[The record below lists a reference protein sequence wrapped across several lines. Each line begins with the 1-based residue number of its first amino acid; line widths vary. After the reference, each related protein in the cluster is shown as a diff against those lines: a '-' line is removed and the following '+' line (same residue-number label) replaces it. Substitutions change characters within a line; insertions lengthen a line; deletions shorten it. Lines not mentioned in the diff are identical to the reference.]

1 MNEQNFKNH
10 KSLVLGYHYISF
22 FSIVALLIGTI
33 VYLIQNLNEQLFLS
47 ALLVI
52 GSFSL
57 LIVWHYSRAFAAKA
71 QDRAIRAEE
80 NFRHYILTGKPISEN
95 LTTLQIVGLRF
106 ASDEEFVALAEQ
118 AQQEKM
124 SQLETKKAIKNWRA
138 NTYRV

>member
-47 ALLVI
+47 SLLVV

-71 QDRAIRAEE
+71 QDRAIKAEE
-80 NFRHYILTGKPISEN
+80 NFRHYLMTGKPLSDK
-95 LTTLQIVGLRF
+95 LSTLQIVGLRF
-106 ASDEEFVALAEQ
+106 ASDDEFVQLAER
-118 AQQEKM
+118 AGKENL
-124 SQLETKKAIKNWRA
+124 SQLEIKEAIKNWKP
-138 NTYRV
+138 NTYRL

>member
-80 NFRHYILTGKPISEN
+80 NFRHYILTGKPIREN

-106 ASDEEFVALAEQ
+106 ASDEEFVALAER

-124 SQLETKKAIKNWRA
+124 SQLEIKKAIKNWRA

>member
-106 ASDEEFVALAEQ
+106 ASDEEFVALAER

-124 SQLETKKAIKNWRA
+124 SQLEIKKAIKNWRA

>member
-80 NFRHYILTGKPISEN
+80 NFRRYILTGKPISEN

-106 ASDEEFVALAEQ
+106 ASDEEFVALAER

-124 SQLETKKAIKNWRA
+124 SQLEIKKAIKNWRA